1 MLFLSFFYD
10 VVLGQTTNQK
20 WLKSSCMFFSNT
32 QVLPDVGVGTISI
45 SIMLASSSNERS
57 WLSPLKW
64 LAGKSPCLI
73 GNTSL
78 KRLFFDDHLSFPGC
92 KIKTLQN

>member
-1 MLFLSFFYD
+1 MLFLSFFD

-20 WLKSSCMFFSNT
+20 WLKVCMFFSNT